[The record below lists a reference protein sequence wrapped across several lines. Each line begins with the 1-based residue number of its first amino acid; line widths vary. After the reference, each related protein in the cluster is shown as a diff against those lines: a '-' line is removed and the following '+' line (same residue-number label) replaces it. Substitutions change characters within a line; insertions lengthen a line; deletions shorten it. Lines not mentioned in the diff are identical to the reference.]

1 MPDNK
6 NPFTRAAE
14 IADQKLVDIMSK
26 PGRKAKTATV
36 AADPDIDQDRADNA
50 VVVMRHE
57 VISGDLAES
66 QHHARIRA
74 VAAQIGYQLPGDC
87 TDPDMIQ
94 RDIAINARRTAE
106 SLQQVGLGLIC
117 LKEACQ
123 HGEFRARLEVLRFEP
138 RVAQKYMQVAR
149 KFSNAPSTAHLLK
162 VVENQTKLLE
172 MIVLDDEQLE
182 ELALT
187 GETGELKLDDVVS
200 MSVKELRAKV
210 RELRNEVTAKE
221 DVLTTRSTQIN
232 DLEEKLSRAK
242 KAPPDLVLAELQ
254 TESTKWLNDA
264 HGALTGKFKGCLESL
279 GEHYANYGGDSTMAF
294 MAGMVGQ
301 LQADLN
307 ALRDLLGIPDV
318 MPSMIPDFVKSGF
331 GSEG

>member
-1 MPDNK
+1 M
-6 NPFTRAAE
+6 AA
-14 IADQKLVDIMSK
+14 
-26 PGRKAKTATV
+26 GRKPIAPKNEQEPVILEGEFSTAM
-36 AADPDIDQDRADNA
+36 A
-50 VVVMRHE
+50 VMRDDVKAMTLE
-57 VISGDLAES
+57 ES
-66 QHHARIRA
+66 QHHAMVRA

-106 SLQQVGLGLIC
+106 ALQQVGLGLIC

-138 RVAQKYMQVAR
+138 TVASRYMKVAR
-149 KFSNAPSTAHLLK
+149 KFSNVATSQHLLK
-162 VVENQTKLLE
+162 AIDNQSKLLE

-187 GETGELKLDDVVS
+187 GETGELKLDDVVN

-221 DVLTTRSTQIN
+221 DVLKTRSTQIN
-232 DLEEKLSRAK
+232 TLEEKLSRVK
-242 KAPPDLVLAELQ
+242 SAPPDQVLAELQ
-254 TESTKWLNDA
+254 TEATKWLNDTR
-264 HGALTGKFKGCLESL
+264 GAVIGKFTGSLEALASHYIEHG
-279 GEHYANYGGDSTMAF
+279 GESITVF

-307 ALRDLLGIPDV
+307 ALRDRLNIPDV
-318 MPSMIPDFVKSGF
+318 TPSMIPDFVRANF
-331 GSEG
+331 GAEG